1 MPKLISSPLDAL
13 RMLLP
18 ERWSFTLAY
27 LRGLTPWDTG
37 VPPPELIEAVEGAA
51 MLPPGRALDLGCGTG
66 TNALYLA
73 RHGWHATGIDFAAPA
88 IARAREKLRTT
99 QALTGSAHFLRG
111 DVTKLDTLPLDGPYT
126 LLLDLGCFHN
136 LEPADRRRYASGI
149 SHHAAPGA
157 LYLLYAFGPRIRK
170 ERRIGVTPDE
180 VRNCFGAHWTVERI
194 EQGADTGRG
203 WPSGWYWLRKT
214 DR

>member
-1 MPKLISSPLDAL
+1 MPKLISASLDAL
-13 RMLLP
+13 HSLLP

-37 VPPPELIEAVEGAA
+37 VSPPELVDAVEGNTA
-51 MLPPGRALDLGCGTG
+51 LPPGHALDLGCGTG

-88 IARAREKLRTT
+88 IARAQDKLR
-99 QALTGSAHFLRG
+99 AAGDLIGSAHFLRG
-111 DVTKLDTLPLDGPYT
+111 DVTRLDALPLDGPYT

-136 LEPADRRRYASGI
+136 LEPADRTRYASGI
-149 SHHAAPGA
+149 THHAAPGA

-170 ERRIGVTPDE
+170 KRRVGATPDE
-180 VRNCFGAHWTVERI
+180 VRTYFGDHWAVERI
-194 EQGADTGRG
+194 EQGADSGRG
-203 WPSGWYWLRKT
+203 WPSAWYWLRKI